1 MKKHVV
7 LIKSNNPEK
16 FNYCKFGNYKDKQGR
31 NVNLVDVNDQ
41 KIDGYEMSFALISL
55 DINQKQDNRIYTFL
69 KEHPLIGNFTLDDMR
84 ANEEKNAEGALKSAE
99 AITKATELSD
109 NAMRD
114 LALLVGMDTDLDDTM
129 LKAKIIQF
137 SNQSPDKFL
146 SLINDMDQEYRIFL
160 KKAVNKKVLTNVNG
174 VWKHGSLNIGL
185 SDDQAI
191 VWLKDNA
198 DLYAMLRHQVRTGKV
213 TQVEEKV
220 AEVAEVASDSAPQT
234 MSRSTISQ
242 LEKEVS
248 TPQESVQIQAK
259 PVQPQKKS
267 WFTKK

>member
-31 NVNLVDVNDQ
+31 SVNLVDINDQ
-41 KIDGYEMSFALISL
+41 MTDGYEMSHALVSL
-55 DINQKQDNRIYTFL
+55 DVNQKQDKRVYTFL
-69 KEHPLIGNFTLDDMR
+69 KDHPLIGNFTIEDIR
-84 ANEEKNAEGALKSAE
+84 ANEEASAEGALKSAE
-99 AITKATELSD
+99 AITKATKLSD

-114 LALLVGMDTDLDDTM
+114 LALLMGMDPDLDDTM

-137 SNQSPDKFL
+137 SNQSPEKFL
-146 SLINDMDQEYRIFL
+146 SLINDMDQEYRVFL
-160 KKAVNKKVLTNVNG
+160 KKAANKKVLTNVNG

-198 DLYAMLRHQVRTGKV
+198 DLYAMLRHQVRTGQAV
-213 TQVEEKV
+213 QDEEKV
-220 AEVAEVASDSAPQT
+220 PVVEEVAAQAEPQT
-234 MSRSTISQ
+234 MSTSTISQ
-242 LEKEVS
+242 LEQEVEKS
-248 TPQESVQIQAK
+248 
-259 PVQPQKKS
+259 KKS
-267 WFTKK
+267 VWFTKNKNK